1 MAKIKFCGMTNPAD
15 CMKAVDLGVDFIGFV
30 FYKRSARYVTPDTA
44 KEMALQ
50 VEGRAQTVGV
60 FVEEKDDDILKIM
73 GFCGLDFCQ
82 VFHSSHIQN
91 RITTYRVKDHLP
103 EISPDDDGLILFDTY
118 SEGLGGSGRS
128 FDLRLL
134 RGTPFMHRAFVA
146 GGISEENVTSVIQ
159 LGPFGVDL
167 VSSIEASPGK
177 KDHAKM
183 ESFIRKVRGN
193 IA

>member
-1 MAKIKFCGMTNPAD
+1 MVKIKFCGMTNPAD
-15 CMKAVDLGVDFIGFV
+15 CVKAVDLGVDFIGFV
-30 FYKRSARYVTPDTA
+30 FYEKSARYVTPDA
-44 KEMALQ
+44 VREMALQ

-60 FVEEKDDDILKIM
+60 FVEKKDDDILKIM

-82 VFHSSHIQN
+82 VFHSSHVPN
-91 RITTYRVKDHLP
+91 RITAYRVQDHLP

-118 SEGLGGSGRS
+118 SEGLGGSGQS
-128 FDLRLL
+128 FDLSLL
-134 RGTPFMHRAFVA
+134 RGAPFMNRAFVA

-159 LGPFGVDL
+159 LGAFGVDL

-177 KDHAKM
+177 KDHVKM
-183 ESFIRKVRGN
+183 ESFIRKVRSN